1 MRKFVDPDGKH
12 HFFKVLLEDD
22 LTRMRIP
29 EAFYPRIS
37 KASQSCE
44 RAVLWGPSGTHWVA
58 KVKKSQDVIYLEKGW
73 EVFVQVNGIQ
83 KYDFL
88 VFRYEG
94 SMQFSIKVFNMHG
107 VPREECLAPVRS
119 SPLVEEKIKH
129 GRSFDCPPSGRPSTS
144 LRSRKRR
151 CVELQERVQQD
162 RDESDED
169 ESDEKDKSDEDE
181 WDEDESDEDESDE
194 DESDEGESDE
204 DGLDEEDE
212 DCVARTNGRKRGLS
226 SRSHSAFFRIPMR
239 AAYLKH
245 NYVPIPWGIRREYF
259 LDDVKKVIIIPSDAS
274 SYDREWRIR
283 ILHTKTDMRLSK
295 GVTDFTKK
303 KNGFNLK
310 AGDVCHFEVVEKRSY
325 KLVLRVWKSCT

>member
-1 MRKFVDPDGKH
+1 MFFRVSFATRGEKRYKGIKCETKGFFWLLIEMRKFVDPDRKH
-12 HFFKVLLEDD
+12 HFFKVLLEGD

-37 KASQSCE
+37 KDSQSCE

-58 KVKKSQDVIYLEKGW
+58 KVKKSQDGIYLDKGW

-107 VPREECLAPVRS
+107 VPREECFTPDRS
-119 SPLVEEKIKH
+119 SPLVEERIRH
-129 GRSFDCPPSGRPSTS
+129 GRSFDCPPVGRPSTN

-169 ESDEKDKSDEDE
+169 KSDEKDKSDEDE
-181 WDEDESDEDESDE
+181 WDEDESDEGESDE
-194 DESDEGESDE
+194 DESDEDESDE

-212 DCVARTNGRKRGLS
+212 DCVARTNGRKCGLS
-226 SRSHSAFFRIPMR
+226 SRSRSAFFRILMR
-239 AAYLKH
+239 PAYLKH
-245 NYVPIPWGIRREYF
+245 NYVPIPRGIRRAYF
-259 LDDVKKVIIIPSDAS
+259 LDDVKKVIIMPSDAS
-274 SYDREWRIR
+274 YDPR
-283 ILHTKTDMRLSK
+283 
-295 GVTDFTKK
+295 
-303 KNGFNLK
+303 
-310 AGDVCHFEVVEKRSY
+310 VED
-325 KLVLRVWKSCT
+325 